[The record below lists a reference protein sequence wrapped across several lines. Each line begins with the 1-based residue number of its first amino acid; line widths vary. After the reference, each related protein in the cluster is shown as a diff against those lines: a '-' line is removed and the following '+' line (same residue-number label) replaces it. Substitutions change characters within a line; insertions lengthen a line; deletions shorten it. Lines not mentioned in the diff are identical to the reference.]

1 MLSGPDD
8 DGAASSAKAR
18 LLRPVEVQDGGPLPL
33 ALGVPDDL
41 AAEQAGDRLRR
52 EIAMEVEVAS
62 IEALVAR
69 AEAERQMRR
78 VVFGGEDE
86 PDGVAG
92 EGCGALDLR
101 QGEVVNG
108 DDGDGAAHVSELGL

>member
-1 MLSGPDD
+1 M
-8 DGAASSAKAR
+8 
-18 LLRPVEVQDGGPLPL
+18 PL
-33 ALGVPDDL
+33 ALGVPDYL

-69 AEAERQMRR
+69 AEAEGQMRR

-92 EGCGALDLR
+92 DCCGTLDLG
-101 QGEVVNG
+101 QGEVVDGN
-108 DDGDGAAHVSELGL
+108 DGDRAAHVSELRLGEVV